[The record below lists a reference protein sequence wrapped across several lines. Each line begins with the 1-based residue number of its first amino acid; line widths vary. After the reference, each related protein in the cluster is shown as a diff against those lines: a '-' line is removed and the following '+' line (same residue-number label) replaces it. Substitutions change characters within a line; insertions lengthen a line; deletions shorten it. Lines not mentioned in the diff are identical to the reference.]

1 MRRMALTAEL
11 IARCERPV
19 EDPGPEEGYRRF
31 ADHEFRAVA
40 EDVLRRKPPGD
51 LWIFAYGSLIWKPE
65 FSVSEQ
71 RRARAFG
78 WHRAFTIELVRWR
91 GSVDQPGLMLAL
103 KRGGCCDGV
112 AFRLP
117 AEDPVGQ
124 IEKLLRRE
132 IDGPDQLSGVRW
144 IRLATADGP
153 ISALAFWAAP
163 TGLDFIVDL
172 PLTQVAGML
181 ARACGHLGSGAAY
194 LYNTVTHLEA
204 MGIHDSG
211 LWRLQELVAI
221 EIMRAAGAEARD

>member
-1 MRRMALTAEL
+1 M
-11 IARCERPV
+11 
-19 EDPGPEEGYRRF
+19 
-31 ADHEFRAVA
+31 
-40 EDVLRRKPPGD
+40 
-51 LWIFAYGSLIWKPE
+51 
-65 FSVSEQ
+65 
-71 RRARAFG
+71 
-78 WHRAFTIELVRWR
+78 RWR